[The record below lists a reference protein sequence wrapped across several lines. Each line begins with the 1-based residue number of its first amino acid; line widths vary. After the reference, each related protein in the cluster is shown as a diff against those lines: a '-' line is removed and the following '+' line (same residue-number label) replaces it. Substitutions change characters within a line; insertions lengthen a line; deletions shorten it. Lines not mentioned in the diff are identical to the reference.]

1 MAEFDPLDPL
11 RDAWQQVEAPQ
22 ADRELSDE
30 DAATQEAVQWM
41 ASAWQQVPIPEFRS
55 EQKPKSKPL
64 LWRRLALAAAALL
77 IATLSWPESEIADNQ
92 TKEIVAPPPP
102 PAPATPRARLI
113 ANDEEKIEILSGKV
127 RLTMLRGPV
136 ASPDT
141 DSTDY

>member
-22 ADRELSDE
+22 ADRDLCDE

-77 IATLSWPESEIADNQ
+77 IATLSWPKAEIADNQ
-92 TKEIVAPPPP
+92 TKEIVAPPL
-102 PAPATPRARLI
+102 PATPTAAPARLI
-113 ANDEEKIEILSGKV
+113 ANDDEKIEILSGKV

-136 ASPDT
+136 ASPET